1 LSDPFSTSAQSLLSI
16 RAAIGHV
23 CTMDSWEAL
32 GWAFLE
38 YGDSDLGHAARTNRL
53 VQVASAMIQSPASSI
68 PKAMGDAAQMKGAY
82 RFLSNPEVRS
92 DGILSGHTRRTAE
105 RCLAYVDVLI
115 LQDTTTVT
123 FNTRKALKDAGPTND
138 GSKTKG
144 FFAHTS
150 LAVAADS
157 QEVVGVL
164 EQYLWVRSRKKKPAN
179 ETSRQRKQRRRESEH
194 WADNQQ
200 KVADVLRQAAAKAE
214 QPAPH
219 IIAVFDREGDIFEA
233 MAAMAK
239 IGHSFVIRA
248 LRNRLLDDDDQDQ
261 RHYSLNEVASAP
273 VVGYRPVN
281 VRAREGHPARTATL
295 EVRAT
300 KVKIKPPRSSGRKGD
315 SIEVNLVLAREVDA
329 PARVEPLCWYLVT
342 REPIETCE
350 QVQRVLEHY
359 EARWIIEEFHM
370 GLKTGCGCEQRQL
383 ESIHGLRNF
392 LALATPMAVR
402 LLQLR
407 DAARRDLPW
416 KECNILGSSETAVLV
431 AMRPRMMAKVNSTR
445 ELMRVLA
452 NLGGFVN
459 RNGDPDPGWRT
470 LWRGFE
476 RLKTAAMGYDI
487 HVRASRPASGRPHSE
502 RQRIRSG

>member
-1 LSDPFSTSAQSLLSI
+1 MLSI
-16 RAAIGHV
+16 RTALGHV
-23 CTMDSWEAL
+23 CNMDNWDASAWAL
-32 GWAFLE
+32 SE
-38 YGDSDLGHAARTNRL
+38 YGDSDLGHAARNKRL
-53 VQVASAMIQSPASSI
+53 VQIGSAMIQSPASSI
-68 PKAMGDAAQMKGAY
+68 PKAMESVAQMKGAY
-82 RFLSNPEVRS
+82 RFLSNLKVDA
-92 DGILSGHTRRTAE
+92 DGILSGHCRRTAE

-157 QEVVGVL
+157 REVLGVL
-164 EQYLWVRSRKKKPAN
+164 EQYLWARSRKKKPAN

-233 MAAMAK
+233 MAAMAR

-248 LRNRLLDDDDQDQ
+248 LRNRLLDDDDPDQ
-261 RHYSLNEVASAP
+261 RHYSLDEVASAP
-273 VVGYRPVN
+273 VVGYRLVD
-281 VRAREGHPARTATL
+281 VRARDGHPARTATL

-300 KVKIKPPRSSGRKGD
+300 AVKIMPPRSSGRKGD
-315 SIEVNLVLAREVDA
+315 SIEVNLVLAKEVDA

-342 REPIETCE
+342 REPIETRE

-383 ESIHGLRNF
+383 ESVHGLRNF

-416 KECNILGSSETAVLV
+416 KQCTILGSSETAVLV
-431 AMRPRMMAKVNSTR
+431 AMRPRMMAKVSSTR

-487 HVRASRPASGRPHSE
+487 HVRATRPAGGRGRSE
-502 RQRIRSG
+502 QQRKRSG